1 MRKRM
6 AMVLLAA
13 WCPVYAQETAPRV
26 MSEAELAEGAARVV
40 MFVPPDYPPAA
51 LRENVEATVD
61 VVGTVRPD
69 GRLEVA
75 RMEASVER
83 AEFRKAIEE
92 VAKFWLFRPSY
103 DRQCRP
109 REVEGRLRIWF
120 EIKEGKPAISISVP
134 RVDRAAVEARSPIER
149 GTIKVVHRV
158 EPRFPREAQNRG
170 MTGAVE
176 ALMRVAPSGVV
187 EEVVIVPGVHA
198 KVFGP
203 AVAEALSQW
212 RYAPRDGPVGCYQSE
227 IVFNLNDRPASR
239 NIRANQGNAPGA
251 DGR

>member
-1 MRKRM
+1 
-6 AMVLLAA
+6 
-13 WCPVYAQETAPRV
+13 

-40 MFVPPDYPPAA
+40 MFVPPEYPAAA

-61 VVGTVRPD
+61 VVGTVRAD
-69 GRLEVA
+69 GVLEVA
-75 RMEASVER
+75 RMEASVDR
-83 AEFRKAIEE
+83 AEFREAIEE
-92 VAKFWLFRPSY
+92 VSKFWLFRPSY

-109 REVEGRLRIWF
+109 QKVEGRLRIWF
-120 EIKEGKPAISISVP
+120 EIKDGKPAISISVP
-134 RVDRAAVEARSPIER
+134 KVDRAVVEARSPIER

-158 EPRFPREAQNRG
+158 QPLFPREAQQRG
-170 MTGAVE
+170 MEGAVE
-176 ALMRVAPSGVV
+176 ALMRVAPAGEV

-203 AVAEALSQW
+203 AVAQALAQW

-227 IVFNLNDRPASR
+227 IVFSLRDMPPPR